1 MEEQRVLQAL
11 SRATGTCRTL
21 QTAIEIVVYEC
32 DEADLPESES
42 TCHICREEID
52 INTRL
57 ILKDCRCKRRDYCFP
72 CLVQW
77 FQVNTACPICREP
90 IGTAWHP
97 TYFTATS
104 EFTKWIIAKT
114 GKIESLRP
122 YKKRIGDWCQGFRF
136 EFRFSP
142 PVYDLKPLTLQEV
155 LDFVDHD
162 YLKKMLHK
170 SLESDFEDRIL
181 SELTHSLSVD
191 STQKFSDSSATPSFF
206 C

>member
-77 FQVNTACPICREP
+77 FQVNTACPFCREP

-97 TYFTATS
+97 TNFKAKR
-104 EFTKWIIAKT
+104 EFTRWILAET
-114 GKIESLRP
+114 GKMDVLRP
-122 YKKRIGDWCQGFRF
+122 YKKRIEDWCQRF
-136 EFRFSP
+136 KLHMQFLCPKNEF
-142 PVYDLKPLTLQEV
+142 KPMSLEEALLV
-155 LDFVDHD
+155 LDHEN
-162 YLKKMLHK
+162 LKKMLHK
-170 SLESDFEDRIL
+170 SLEFDFENKIL
-181 SELTHSLSVD
+181 EQLVCSVYEKKRD
-191 STQKFSDSSATPSFF
+191 VPLCK
-206 C
+206 

>member
-52 INTRL
+52 INARL

-97 TYFTATS
+97 TNFKAKS
-104 EFTKWIIAKT
+104 EFTRWILAQT
-114 GKIESLRP
+114 GKLDLLRP
-122 YKKRIGDWCQGFRF
+122 YKKRIEDWCQRF
-136 EFRFSP
+136 KFQLRFSCQK
-142 PVYDLKPLTLQEV
+142 YDLKPLTLEDA
-155 LDFVDHD
+155 LLLLDHD

-170 SLESDFEDRIL
+170 YLESTFEKTIL
-181 SELTHSLSVD
+181 VKLVCSVYKKRRD
-191 STQKFSDSSATPSFF
+191 VPLRK
-206 C
+206 

>member
-32 DEADLPESES
+32 DEADLPECES

-77 FQVNTACPICREP
+77 FQVNTACPFCREP

-97 TYFTATS
+97 TNFKAKR
-104 EFTKWIIAKT
+104 EFTRWILAET
-114 GKIESLRP
+114 GKMDVLRP
-122 YKKRIGDWCQGFRF
+122 YKKRIEDWCQRF
-136 EFRFSP
+136 KLHMQFLCPKNEF
-142 PVYDLKPLTLQEV
+142 KPMSLEEALLL
-155 LDFVDHD
+155 LDHEN
-162 YLKKMLHK
+162 LKKMLHK
-170 SLESDFEDRIL
+170 SLEFDFENKIL
-181 SELTHSLSVD
+181 EQLVCSVYEKKRD
-191 STQKFSDSSATPSFF
+191 VPLCK
-206 C
+206 